1 MIIKDRGVGEYE
13 VRIGVWRRTGE
24 EVGVVLFF
32 GKIQKKLVFL
42 LEDGGGGRKNKKFKK
57 IKDA

>member
-32 GKIQKKLVFL
+32 WKFPKKLVFL
-42 LEDGGGGRKNKKFKK
+42 LEDGGGGRKN
-57 IKDA
+57 